1 MNLLY
6 PGYKAYFDRLRTK
19 PFHTEYSTRYCN
31 SEGPVLY
38 SQVPKYSWCEPRR
51 PTAAVRRYDSE
62 VGTRLTYLRP
72 PFAARMAS
80 YITDQQT
87 EMYHE
92 QEKASVDMDDKD
104 FGHSRPLVRNE
115 SGPRLPDDFS
125 KIAPPL
131 VCGIRRE
138 IGSPRE
144 NLTDDQVLQM
154 LGISSAQSIHRESA
168 SARRVQ
174 FKYPSSASFSSKAN
188 RPVVSKSPSSR
199 LVSSF
204 CGAQPQ
210 KLPNVLQ
217 TASGLKD
224 DMVSQLSQGD
234 EQTLRRVAPRPSS
247 LLSKHAKHVR
257 YVRDTCFFHPTQE
270 TRKHYYIV
278 NPNWFSEQ
286 RVTVPKNN
294 VFS

>member
-1 MNLLY
+1 MKLLY

-38 SQVPKYSWCEPRR
+38 SQVPKYSWYEPRR
-51 PTAAVRRYDSE
+51 PTAAVRYDSE
-62 VGTRLTYLRP
+62 GGTRLTYLRP

-80 YITDQQT
+80 YITDRQT
-87 EMYHE
+87 EKYHE
-92 QEKASVDMDDKD
+92 QETPSVDKDDKD
-104 FGHSRPLVRNE
+104 FSHSRPLVRNE
-115 SGPRLPDDFS
+115 SGLRLPDVFS

-131 VCGIRRE
+131 ACDIRRE

-144 NLTDDQVLQM
+144 NLADDQVLQM
-154 LGISSAQSIHRESA
+154 LGISSPQSERRESA
-168 SARRVQ
+168 PTRRVQ

-188 RPVVSKSPSSR
+188 RAVVSKSPSSR
-199 LVSSF
+199 LVGSF
-204 CGAQPQ
+204 CGTQSQ
-210 KLPNVLQ
+210 KFPNVLQ

-224 DMVSQLSQGD
+224 DMMSQLGQGD

-247 LLSKHAKHVR
+247 LLSKHAKHVC